1 MIEISNLSKHFFIGE
16 KRIDVLRELNLS
28 VKKDKI
34 TVILGRS
41 GCGKTTLLRL
51 ITGLESISQGEIKFK
66 EQAKIGFVFQE
77 PRLMPFLNVYEN
89 IVFPLKK
96 NEIEP
101 EKIGSLISMIG
112 LSDFKF
118 AAVSQLSGGMSSRV
132 SLARVLAYEA
142 NLILMDEPFAALDAF
157 TRASMQAEILKIKA
171 GKTILFVTHNIDEAL
186 FLADEIILLEKGG
199 IKSNYDLSNLARPR
213 DLLSE
218 ELIAIKRKILSEIYA
233 NKMIIKTKMK
243 QKII

>member
-1 MIEISNLSKHFFIGE
+1 MIEILNLSKHFFING
-16 KRIDVLRELNLS
+16 KRIDVLKELNLS
-28 VKKDKI
+28 IKRDKI

-51 ITGLESISQGEIKFK
+51 IAGLEGVSLGEIKFK

-89 IVFPLKK
+89 IVFALKK
-96 NEIEP
+96 YEIDEA
-101 EKIGSLISMIG
+101 KIDGLISMIG

-142 NLILMDEPFAALDAF
+142 TLILMDEPFAALDAF
-157 TRASMQAEILKIKA
+157 TRASMQAEILKLHA
-171 GKTILFVTHNIDEAL
+171 GKTIIFVTHNVDEAL
-186 FLADEIILLEKGG
+186 YLADEIILLEKGG
-199 IKSNYDLSNLARPR
+199 MKSNYDLSNLAKPR
-213 DLLSE
+213 DLLCN
-218 ELIAIKRKILSEIYA
+218 ELINLKRKILSEI
-233 NKMIIKTKMK
+233 
-243 QKII
+243 

>member
-16 KRIDVLRELNLS
+16 RRIDVLRELNLS
-28 VKKDKI
+28 IKKDKI

-51 ITGLESISQGEIKFK
+51 IAGLESVSQGEIKFK

-77 PRLMPFLNVYEN
+77 ARLMPFLNVYEN
-89 IVFPLKK
+89 IVFVLKK
-96 NEIEP
+96 QEIEA
-101 EKIGSLISMIG
+101 EKIDSLISMIG
-112 LSDFKF
+112 LNDFKF

-157 TRASMQAEILKIKA
+157 TRASMQSEILKIQA

-218 ELIAIKRKILSEIYA
+218 ELIAIKRKILSEI
-233 NKMIIKTKMK
+233 
-243 QKII
+243 

>member
-1 MIEISNLSKHFFIGE
+1 MIEISNLSKHFFIHG
-16 KRIDVLRELNLS
+16 KRIDVLKELNLS

-51 ITGLESISQGEIKFK
+51 IAGLESVSLGEIKFK
-66 EQAKIGFVFQE
+66 EPAKIGFVFQE
-77 PRLMPFLNVYEN
+77 ARLMPFLNVYEN
-89 IVFPLKK
+89 IVFALKK
-96 NEIEP
+96 HEIEP
-101 EKIGSLISMIG
+101 AKIDSLISMIG

-132 SLARVLAYEA
+132 SLARVLAYKA

-213 DLLSE
+213 DLLSG
-218 ELIAIKRKILSEIYA
+218 ELIAIKRKILSEI
-233 NKMIIKTKMK
+233 
-243 QKII
+243 

>member
-1 MIEISNLSKHFFIGE
+1 MIEISNLSKHFYIGE
-16 KRIDVLRELNLS
+16 KRIDVLRELNLNI
-28 VKKDKI
+28 KKDKI

-51 ITGLESISQGEIKFK
+51 IAGLESVSLGEIKFK

-96 NEIEP
+96 QGIAA
-101 EKIGSLISMIG
+101 EKIDSLISMIG

-213 DLLSE
+213 DLLSG
-218 ELIAIKRKILSEIYA
+218 ELIAVKRKILSEI
-233 NKMIIKTKMK
+233 
-243 QKII
+243 

>member
-1 MIEISNLSKHFFIGE
+1 MIEILNLSKLFFING
-16 KRIDVLRELNLS
+16 KRIDVLKELNLS
-28 VKKDKI
+28 IKKDKI

-51 ITGLESISQGEIKFK
+51 IAGLEGVSLGEIKFK

-89 IVFPLKK
+89 IVFALKK
-96 NEIEP
+96 YEIDEAN
-101 EKIGSLISMIG
+101 IDRLISMIG
-112 LSDFKF
+112 LSNFKF

-157 TRASMQAEILKIKA
+157 TRASMQAEILKLQT
-171 GKTILFVTHNIDEAL
+171 GKTIIFVTHNVDEAL
-186 FLADEIILLEKGG
+186 YLADEIILLEKGG
-199 IKSNYDLSNLARPR
+199 IKSSYDLSNLAKPR
-213 DLLSE
+213 DLLCD
-218 ELIAIKRKILSEIYA
+218 ELINLKRKILSEI
-233 NKMIIKTKMK
+233 
-243 QKII
+243 

>member
-28 VKKDKI
+28 IKKDKI

-51 ITGLESISQGEIKFK
+51 IAGLENVSLGEIKFK
-66 EQAKIGFVFQE
+66 GQAKIGFVFQE
-77 PRLMPFLNVYEN
+77 VRLMPFLNVYEN
-89 IVFPLKK
+89 IVFALKK
-96 NEIEP
+96 HEIEVT
-101 EKIGSLISMIG
+101 KIDSLISMIG

-157 TRASMQAEILKIKA
+157 TRASMQAEILKIQA

-218 ELIAIKRKILSEIYA
+218 ELIAVKRKILSEI
-233 NKMIIKTKMK
+233 
-243 QKII
+243 

>member
-28 VKKDKI
+28 IKKDKI

-51 ITGLESISQGEIKFK
+51 IAGLESVSLGEIKFK

-89 IVFPLKK
+89 IIFPLKK
-96 NEIEP
+96 KEIKAS
-101 EKIGSLISMIG
+101 KIDSLISMIG
-112 LSDFKF
+112 LSDFKL
-118 AAVSQLSGGMSSRV
+118 ASVSQLSGGMSSRV

-157 TRASMQAEILKIKA
+157 TRASMQAEILKIQA

-199 IKSNYDLSNLARPR
+199 IKSNYELSNLAKPR

-218 ELIAIKRKILSEIYA
+218 ELIAIKRKILSEI
-233 NKMIIKTKMK
+233 
-243 QKII
+243 

>member
-28 VKKDKI
+28 IKKDKI

-51 ITGLESISQGEIKFK
+51 IAGLESISQGEIKFK

-77 PRLMPFLNVYEN
+77 ARLMPFLNVYEN

-96 NEIEP
+96 QEIEP
-101 EKIGSLISMIG
+101 AKIEALISMIG

-171 GKTILFVTHNIDEAL
+171 GKTIIFVTHNIDEAL

-218 ELIAIKRKILSEIYA
+218 ELITIKRKILSEI
-233 NKMIIKTKMK
+233 
-243 QKII
+243 

>member
-51 ITGLESISQGEIKFK
+51 VAGLESVSLGEIKFK

-77 PRLMPFLNVYEN
+77 ARLMPFLNVYEN
-89 IVFPLKK
+89 IVFAIKK
-96 NEIEP
+96 QEIEP
-101 EKIGSLISMIG
+101 AKIEALISMIG

-171 GKTILFVTHNIDEAL
+171 GKTIIFVTHNIDEAL

-218 ELIAIKRKILSEIYA
+218 ELIAIKRKILSEI
-233 NKMIIKTKMK
+233 
-243 QKII
+243 

>member
-1 MIEISNLSKHFFIGE
+1 MIEISNLSKHFYIGE
-16 KRIDVLRELNLS
+16 KRIDVLRELNLNI
-28 VKKDKI
+28 KKDKI

-51 ITGLESISQGEIKFK
+51 IASLESVSLGEIKFK
-66 EQAKIGFVFQE
+66 EQARIGFVFQE
-77 PRLMPFLNVYEN
+77 ARLMPFLNVYEN
-89 IVFPLKK
+89 IVFALKK
-96 NEIEP
+96 YEIEP
-101 EKIGSLISMIG
+101 AKIDSLISMIG

-157 TRASMQAEILKIKA
+157 TRASMQAEILKIQA

-199 IKSNYDLSNLARPR
+199 IKSSYDLSNLARPR
-213 DLLSE
+213 DLLSG
-218 ELIAIKRKILSEIYA
+218 ELIAVKRKILSEI
-233 NKMIIKTKMK
+233 
-243 QKII
+243 

>member
-28 VKKDKI
+28 IKKDKI

-51 ITGLESISQGEIKFK
+51 IAGLDSVSQGEIKFK

-96 NEIEP
+96 QEIEP
-101 EKIGSLISMIG
+101 AKIEALISMIG

-118 AAVSQLSGGMSSRV
+118 AAVSQLSGG
-132 SLARVLAYEA
+132 
-142 NLILMDEPFAALDAF
+142 
-157 TRASMQAEILKIKA
+157 
-171 GKTILFVTHNIDEAL
+171 
-186 FLADEIILLEKGG
+186 
-199 IKSNYDLSNLARPR
+199 
-213 DLLSE
+213 
-218 ELIAIKRKILSEIYA
+218 
-233 NKMIIKTKMK
+233 
-243 QKII
+243 

>member
-1 MIEISNLSKHFFIGE
+1 MIEILNLSKHFFING
-16 KRIDVLRELNLS
+16 KRIDVLKELNLS
-28 VKKDKI
+28 IKRDKI

-51 ITGLESISQGEIKFK
+51 IAGLEDVSLGEINFK
-66 EQAKIGFVFQE
+66 EQAKIGFIFQE

-89 IVFPLKK
+89 IVLALKK
-96 NEIEP
+96 HEIDEV
-101 EKIGSLISMIG
+101 KIDRLISMIG

-157 TRASMQAEILKIKA
+157 TRASMQAEILKLQA
-171 GKTILFVTHNIDEAL
+171 GKTIIFVTHNVDEAL
-186 FLADEIILLEKGG
+186 YLADEIILLEKGG
-199 IKSNYDLSNLARPR
+199 MKSNYDLLNLAKPR
-213 DLLSE
+213 DLLCD
-218 ELIAIKRKILSEIYA
+218 ELINLKRKILSEI
-233 NKMIIKTKMK
+233 
-243 QKII
+243 

>member
-1 MIEISNLSKHFFIGE
+1 MIEISNLSKHFFIGK
-16 KRIDVLRELNLS
+16 KRIDVLRELRLNI
-28 VKKDKI
+28 KKDKI

-51 ITGLESISQGEIKFK
+51 IAGLESVSLGEIKFK

-96 NEIEP
+96 QEIEP
-101 EKIGSLISMIG
+101 AKIDAFISMIG

-171 GKTILFVTHNIDEAL
+171 GKTIIFVTHNIDEAL

-218 ELIAIKRKILSEIYA
+218 ELIAIKRKILSEI
-233 NKMIIKTKMK
+233 
-243 QKII
+243 

>member
-1 MIEISNLSKHFFIGE
+1 MIEISNLSKHFYIGE
-16 KRIDVLRELNLS
+16 KRIDVLRELNLNI
-28 VKKDKI
+28 KKDKI

-51 ITGLESISQGEIKFK
+51 ITGLESVSLGEIKFK

-77 PRLMPFLNVYEN
+77 ARLMPFLNVYEN

-96 NEIEP
+96 HEIEP
-101 EKIGSLISMIG
+101 AKIDSLISMIG

-199 IKSNYDLSNLARPR
+199 IKSNYDLSNSARPR

-218 ELIAIKRKILSEIYA
+218 ELIAVKRKILSEI
-233 NKMIIKTKMK
+233 
-243 QKII
+243 

>member
-1 MIEISNLSKHFFIGE
+1 MIEILNLSKHFFING
-16 KRIDVLRELNLS
+16 KRIDVLKELDLS
-28 VKKDKI
+28 MKKDKI

-51 ITGLESISQGEIKFK
+51 IAGLESVSLGEMKFK

-89 IVFPLKK
+89 IVFALKK
-96 NEIEP
+96 HEIEVT
-101 EKIGSLISMIG
+101 KIDSLISMIG

-157 TRASMQAEILKIKA
+157 TRASMQAEILKIQA

-199 IKSNYDLSNLARPR
+199 MKSSYDLSNLAKPR
-213 DLLSE
+213 DLLCD
-218 ELIAIKRKILSEIYA
+218 ELINLKRKILSEI
-233 NKMIIKTKMK
+233 
-243 QKII
+243 

>member
-1 MIEISNLSKHFFIGE
+1 MIEISNLSKHFFIHGKKIE
-16 KRIDVLRELNLS
+16 VLKELNLS

-51 ITGLESISQGEIKFK
+51 IAGLESLSLGEIKFK
-66 EQAKIGFVFQE
+66 EPAKIGFVFQE
-77 PRLMPFLNVYEN
+77 ARLMPFLNVYEN
-89 IVFPLKK
+89 IVFALKK
-96 NEIEP
+96 QEIEP
-101 EKIGSLISMIG
+101 AKIDSLISMIG

-132 SLARVLAYEA
+132 SLARVLAYKA

-157 TRASMQAEILKIKA
+157 TRASMQAEILKIQA

-213 DLLSE
+213 DLLSG
-218 ELIAIKRKILSEIYA
+218 ELIAVKRKILSEI
-233 NKMIIKTKMK
+233 
-243 QKII
+243 

>member
-1 MIEISNLSKHFFIGE
+1 MIEISNLSKHFYIGE

-28 VKKDKI
+28 IKKDKI

-51 ITGLESISQGEIKFK
+51 IAGLESVSLGEIKFK

-96 NEIEP
+96 HEIEP
-101 EKIGSLISMIG
+101 AKIDSLISMIG

-132 SLARVLAYEA
+132 SLARVLAYKA

-157 TRASMQAEILKIKA
+157 TRASMQAEILKIQA

-213 DLLSE
+213 DLLSS
-218 ELIAIKRKILSEIYA
+218 ELIAVKRKILSEI
-233 NKMIIKTKMK
+233 
-243 QKII
+243 

>member
-28 VKKDKI
+28 IKKDKI

-51 ITGLESISQGEIKFK
+51 IAGLESISQGEIKFK

-77 PRLMPFLNVYEN
+77 ARLMPFLNVYEN
-89 IVFPLKK
+89 IVFALKK
-96 NEIEP
+96 HEIEP
-101 EKIGSLISMIG
+101 AKIETLISMIG

-171 GKTILFVTHNIDEAL
+171 GKTIVFVTHNIDEAL

-199 IKSNYDLSNLARPR
+199 IKSNYELSNLARPR

-218 ELIAIKRKILSEIYA
+218 ELIAIKRKILREI
-233 NKMIIKTKMK
+233 
-243 QKII
+243 

>member
-16 KRIDVLRELNLS
+16 RRIDVLRELSLS
-28 VKKDKI
+28 IKKDKI

-51 ITGLESISQGEIKFK
+51 IAGLESISLGEIKFK

-77 PRLMPFLNVYEN
+77 ARLMPFLNVYEN
-89 IVFPLKK
+89 IVFALKK
-96 NEIEP
+96 QEIEP
-101 EKIGSLISMIG
+101 AKIDALISMIG

-171 GKTILFVTHNIDEAL
+171 GKTIIFVTHNIDEAL

-199 IKSNYDLSNLARPR
+199 IKSSYELSNLARPR

-218 ELIAIKRKILSEIYA
+218 ELIAIKRKILSEI
-233 NKMIIKTKMK
+233 
-243 QKII
+243 

>member
-1 MIEISNLSKHFFIGE
+1 MIEILNLSKHFFISK

-28 VKKDKI
+28 IKKDKI

-51 ITGLESISQGEIKFK
+51 IAGLESISQGEIKFK
-66 EQAKIGFVFQE
+66 EPAKIGFVFQE
-77 PRLMPFLNVYEN
+77 ARLMPFLNVYEN
-89 IVFPLKK
+89 IVFALKK
-96 NEIEP
+96 QEIEP
-101 EKIGSLISMIG
+101 AKIEALISMIG

-132 SLARVLAYEA
+132 PLARVLAHEA

-157 TRASMQAEILKIKA
+157 TRASMQAEILKIQD
-171 GKTILFVTHNIDEAL
+171 GKTIIFVTHNIDEAL

-199 IKSNYDLSNLARPR
+199 IKSNYDLSNLERPR

-218 ELIAIKRKILSEIYA
+218 ELIAVKRKILSEI
-233 NKMIIKTKMK
+233 
-243 QKII
+243 

>member
-16 KRIDVLRELNLS
+16 KRIDVLRELSLS

-51 ITGLESISQGEIKFK
+51 VAGLESISQGEIKFK
-66 EQAKIGFVFQE
+66 EKAKIGFVFQE
-77 PRLMPFLNVYEN
+77 ARLMPFLNVYEN

-96 NEIEP
+96 QEIEP
-101 EKIGSLISMIG
+101 AKIEALISMIG

-171 GKTILFVTHNIDEAL
+171 GKTIIFVTHNIDEAL

-218 ELIAIKRKILSEIYA
+218 ELIAIKRKILSEI
-233 NKMIIKTKMK
+233 
-243 QKII
+243 

>member
-1 MIEISNLSKHFFIGE
+1 MIEILNLSKHFFIDD
-16 KRIDVLRELNLS
+16 KRIDVLKELNLS
-28 VKKDKI
+28 IKKDKI

-51 ITGLESISQGEIKFK
+51 IAGLEGVSLGEIKFK

-89 IVFPLKK
+89 IVFALKK
-96 NEIEP
+96 HEIDEV
-101 EKIGSLISMIG
+101 KIDRLISMIG

-157 TRASMQAEILKIKA
+157 TRASMQAEILKLQA
-171 GKTILFVTHNIDEAL
+171 GKTIIFVTHNVDEAL
-186 FLADEIILLEKGG
+186 YLADEIILLEKGG
-199 IKSNYDLSNLARPR
+199 MTASYDLSNLAKPR
-213 DLLSE
+213 DLLCD
-218 ELIAIKRKILSEIYA
+218 ELINLKCKILSEI
-233 NKMIIKTKMK
+233 
-243 QKII
+243 

>member
-16 KRIDVLRELNLS
+16 KRIDVLRELSLN

-51 ITGLESISQGEIKFK
+51 VAGLESISQGEIKFK
-66 EQAKIGFVFQE
+66 EKAKIGFVFQE
-77 PRLMPFLNVYEN
+77 ARLMPFLNVYEN

-96 NEIEP
+96 QEIEP
-101 EKIGSLISMIG
+101 AKIEALISMIG

-132 SLARVLAYEA
+132 SLARVLAHEA

-171 GKTILFVTHNIDEAL
+171 GKTIIFVTHNIDEAL

-199 IKSNYDLSNLARPR
+199 IKSNYDLLNLARPR

-218 ELIAIKRKILSEIYA
+218 ELIAIKRKILSEI
-233 NKMIIKTKMK
+233 
-243 QKII
+243 

>member
-1 MIEISNLSKHFFIGE
+1 MIEISNLSKHFFIHSKKIE
-16 KRIDVLRELNLS
+16 VLKELNLS

-51 ITGLESISQGEIKFK
+51 IAGLESVSLGEIKFK
-66 EQAKIGFVFQE
+66 EQARIGFVFQE
-77 PRLMPFLNVYEN
+77 ARLMPFLNVYEN
-89 IVFPLKK
+89 IVFALKK
-96 NEIEP
+96 QEIEP
-101 EKIGSLISMIG
+101 AKIDSLISMIG

-186 FLADEIILLEKGG
+186 FLADDIILLEKGG

-213 DLLSE
+213 DLLSG
-218 ELIAIKRKILSEIYA
+218 ELIAVKRKILSEI
-233 NKMIIKTKMK
+233 
-243 QKII
+243 

>member
-28 VKKDKI
+28 IKKDKI

-51 ITGLESISQGEIKFK
+51 IAGLESISQGEIKFK

-77 PRLMPFLNVYEN
+77 ARLMPFLNVYEN
-89 IVFPLKK
+89 IVFALKK
-96 NEIEP
+96 QEIEP
-101 EKIGSLISMIG
+101 AKIEALISMIG

-171 GKTILFVTHNIDEAL
+171 GKTIVFVTHNIDEAL

-199 IKSNYDLSNLARPR
+199 IKSNYELSNLARPR

-218 ELIAIKRKILSEIYA
+218 ELIAIKRKILSEI
-233 NKMIIKTKMK
+233 
-243 QKII
+243 

>member
-16 KRIDVLRELNLS
+16 KRIDVLRELSLNI
-28 VKKDKI
+28 KKDKI

-51 ITGLESISQGEIKFK
+51 IAGLERVSLGEIKFK

-89 IVFPLKK
+89 IVFVLKK
-96 NEIEP
+96 QEIEA
-101 EKIGSLISMIG
+101 EKIDSLISMIG

-157 TRASMQAEILKIKA
+157 TRASMQAEILKIQA

-199 IKSNYDLSNLARPR
+199 IKSNYELSNLARPR

-218 ELIAIKRKILSEIYA
+218 ELIAIKRKILSEI
-233 NKMIIKTKMK
+233 
-243 QKII
+243 

>member
-16 KRIDVLRELNLS
+16 KRIDVLRELSLNI
-28 VKKDKI
+28 KKDKI

-51 ITGLESISQGEIKFK
+51 VAGLESISQGEIKFK
-66 EQAKIGFVFQE
+66 EKAKIGFVFQE
-77 PRLMPFLNVYEN
+77 ARLMPFLNVYEN

-96 NEIEP
+96 QEIEP
-101 EKIGSLISMIG
+101 AKIEALISMIG

-157 TRASMQAEILKIKA
+157 TRASMQAEILKIQA

-199 IKSNYDLSNLARPR
+199 IKSNYELSNLARPR
-213 DLLSE
+213 DLLGD
-218 ELIAIKRKILSEIYA
+218 ELIAIKRKILSEI
-233 NKMIIKTKMK
+233 
-243 QKII
+243 

>member
-28 VKKDKI
+28 IKKDKI

-51 ITGLESISQGEIKFK
+51 IAGLESISQGEIKFK

-77 PRLMPFLNVYEN
+77 ARLMPFLNVYEN
-89 IVFPLKK
+89 IVFALKK
-96 NEIEP
+96 QEIEP
-101 EKIGSLISMIG
+101 AKIDSLISMIG

-157 TRASMQAEILKIKA
+157 TRASMQAEILKIQA
-171 GKTILFVTHNIDEAL
+171 SKTILFVTHNIDEAL

-199 IKSNYDLSNLARPR
+199 IKSNYELSNLAKPR

-218 ELIAIKRKILSEIYA
+218 ELIAIKRKILSEI
-233 NKMIIKTKMK
+233 
-243 QKII
+243 

>member
-1 MIEISNLSKHFFIGE
+1 MIEILNLSKHFFIND
-16 KRIDVLRELNLS
+16 KRIDVLKELNLTI
-28 VKKDKI
+28 KKDKI

-51 ITGLESISQGEIKFK
+51 IAGLEGLSLGEIKFK

-89 IVFPLKK
+89 IVFALKK
-96 NEIEP
+96 HEIEP
-101 EKIGSLISMIG
+101 AKIDRLISMIG

-157 TRASMQAEILKIKA
+157 TRASMQAEILKLQA
-171 GKTILFVTHNIDEAL
+171 SKTIIFVTPNVDEAL

-199 IKSNYDLSNLARPR
+199 MKSSYDLSNLAKPR
-213 DLLSE
+213 DLLCD
-218 ELIAIKRKILSEIYA
+218 ELINLKRKILSEI
-233 NKMIIKTKMK
+233 
-243 QKII
+243 

>member
-1 MIEISNLSKHFFIGE
+1 MIEILNLSKHFFIDD
-16 KRIDVLRELNLS
+16 KRIDVLKELNLS
-28 VKKDKI
+28 IKKDKI

-51 ITGLESISQGEIKFK
+51 IAGLEGVSLGEIKFK

-89 IVFPLKK
+89 IVFALKK
-96 NEIEP
+96 HEIDEV
-101 EKIGSLISMIG
+101 KIDRLISMIG

-157 TRASMQAEILKIKA
+157 TRASMQAEILKLQA
-171 GKTILFVTHNIDEAL
+171 GKTIIFVTHNVDEAL
-186 FLADEIILLEKGG
+186 YLADEIILLEKGG
-199 IKSNYDLSNLARPR
+199 MKSSYDLSNLAKPR
-213 DLLSE
+213 DLLCD
-218 ELIAIKRKILSEIYA
+218 ELINLKRKILS
-233 NKMIIKTKMK
+233 
-243 QKII
+243 KI

>member
-1 MIEISNLSKHFFIGE
+1 MIEISNLSKHFYIGE
-16 KRIDVLRELNLS
+16 KRIDVLKELSLS
-28 VKKDKI
+28 IKKDKI

-51 ITGLESISQGEIKFK
+51 IAGLESVSLGEIKFK

-77 PRLMPFLNVYEN
+77 ARLMPFLNVYEN
-89 IVFPLKK
+89 IVFALKK
-96 NEIEP
+96 HEIEAA
-101 EKIGSLISMIG
+101 KIDSLISMIG

-132 SLARVLAYEA
+132 SLARELAYEA

-157 TRASMQAEILKIKA
+157 TRASMQAEILKIQA
-171 GKTILFVTHNIDEAL
+171 DKTILFVTHNIDEAL

-218 ELIAIKRKILSEIYA
+218 ELIAVKRKILSEI
-233 NKMIIKTKMK
+233 
-243 QKII
+243 

>member
-16 KRIDVLRELNLS
+16 KRIDVLRELRLNI
-28 VKKDKI
+28 KKDKI

-51 ITGLESISQGEIKFK
+51 IAGLESVSLGEIKFK

-96 NEIEP
+96 QEIEP
-101 EKIGSLISMIG
+101 AKIDAFISMIG

-157 TRASMQAEILKIKA
+157 TRASMQAEILKIQA

-218 ELIAIKRKILSEIYA
+218 ELIAIKRKILSEI
-233 NKMIIKTKMK
+233 
-243 QKII
+243 

>member
-1 MIEISNLSKHFFIGE
+1 MIEILNLSKHFFIHD
-16 KRIDVLRELNLS
+16 KRIDVLKELNLS
-28 VKKDKI
+28 IKKDKI

-51 ITGLESISQGEIKFK
+51 VAGLESVSLGEIKFK

-89 IVFPLKK
+89 IVFALKK
-96 NEIEP
+96 YEIDEAN
-101 EKIGSLISMIG
+101 IDRLISMIG
-112 LSDFKF
+112 LSNFKF

-157 TRASMQAEILKIKA
+157 TRASM
-171 GKTILFVTHNIDEAL
+171 
-186 FLADEIILLEKGG
+186 
-199 IKSNYDLSNLARPR
+199 
-213 DLLSE
+213 
-218 ELIAIKRKILSEIYA
+218 
-233 NKMIIKTKMK
+233 
-243 QKII
+243 

>member
-1 MIEISNLSKHFFIGE
+1 MIEILNLSKHFFIND

-28 VKKDKI
+28 IKKDKI

-51 ITGLESISQGEIKFK
+51 IAGLESVSLGEIKFK
-66 EQAKIGFVFQE
+66 EQVKIGFVFQE

-89 IVFPLKK
+89 IVFALKK
-96 NEIEP
+96 DEIDEA
-101 EKIGSLISMIG
+101 KIDRLISMIG

-142 NLILMDEPFAALDAF
+142 NLILMDEPFAALDTF
-157 TRASMQAEILKIKA
+157 TRASMQAEILKLQA
-171 GKTILFVTHNIDEAL
+171 DKTIIFVTHNVDEAL
-186 FLADEIILLEKGG
+186 YLADEIILLEKGG
-199 IKSNYDLSNLARPR
+199 MKSNYDLSKLAKPR
-213 DLLSE
+213 DLLCD
-218 ELIAIKRKILSEIYA
+218 ELINLKRKILSEI
-233 NKMIIKTKMK
+233 
-243 QKII
+243 